1 MVSNMSKYTDLITS
15 AHNQKEKF
23 VKTVDIS
30 TSPYESIQ
38 NILNNLINKYDIDL
52 AVGDQLDTVGIWVG
66 IGRYLPLP
74 LEGVYF
80 TWDTTIDE
88 GWDAGRWKDTYDP
101 DNGLVKLDDESYRYL
116 IKMQIAANHWHG
128 TKDEAYD
135 IWTETF
141 GDGKYI
147 IIQDFQDMSIEIG
160 FSGEIPTVIKQI
172 IKSGIQPFKPE
183 SIRVNTYFTSG
194 FNGPIMGWDIDN
206 DAINGWDTAYWAD
219 EIIPQ
224 ENFY

>member
-88 GWDAGRWKDTYDP
+88 GWDAGRWKD
-101 DNGLVKLDDESYRYL
+101 
-116 IKMQIAANHWHG
+116 
-128 TKDEAYD
+128 
-135 IWTETF
+135 
-141 GDGKYI
+141 
-147 IIQDFQDMSIEIG
+147 
-160 FSGEIPTVIKQI
+160 
-172 IKSGIQPFKPE
+172 
-183 SIRVNTYFTSG
+183 
-194 FNGPIMGWDIDN
+194 
-206 DAINGWDTAYWAD
+206 
-219 EIIPQ
+219 
-224 ENFY
+224 